1 MNSPESMFTLPKLQF
16 NDFKLSAIHTFF
28 TADIGKVFGMYFHHT
43 IRQDHAEIPYV
54 IYFDKIKDYKTPE
67 ALREAIQTDLNRF
80 FECKKKKITVSAV
93 SRVAQIF
100 AAVTSGRVHMLRVLM
115 AKKAEELNQ
124 LDGITAQ
131 EILDKGLEQLDNIM
145 VWLKELNIL
154 DADFESK
161 LKYMAS
167 EELVNQVA
175 SFYE

>member
-28 TADIGKVFGMYFHHT
+28 TADIGKVFGVYFHHK
-43 IRQDHAEIPYV
+43 IRQEEIPYV
-54 IYFDKIKDYKTPE
+54 IYFDKIKEFKTPE
-67 ALREAIQTDLNRF
+67 SLREAMQTDLNRF

-124 LDGITAQ
+124 LEGITAQ

-161 LKYMAS
+161 LKFMAS